1 MNLSLSHIVKREEK
15 HRSFGD
21 RRRKINHVIA
31 SYRGDDDG
39 LEYRKS
45 FESYGVP
52 VVPEF
57 GENNEITNL
66 KIQY

>member
-1 MNLSLSHIVKREEK
+1 MKLEIIGIIRREEK

-21 RRRKINHVIA
+21 RRRKVNHVTA
-31 SYRGDDDG
+31 SYLGQDG

-45 FESYGVP
+45 FESYSDPIVP
-52 VVPEF
+52 TS
-57 GENNEITNL
+57 GSNAEITKL